1 MTSAHDLTVGPL
13 ATRVTADGSN
23 SIESPPAARESREVE
38 WQMAASDLGSVRRWL
53 NGHAAIDGMSIEPCQ
68 PQQIHDVYLDTED
81 WRIFRAGYALR
92 TRVNQGRNEVTL
104 KSLQSVRR
112 DVADRRELSE
122 PLQSGELD
130 ALIRST
136 GPVATRV
143 HAVAGG
149 HSLRP
154 LFEVRT
160 RRQRFAVRSEAEN
173 EELAE
178 IALDES
184 VILRH
189 DGETTASCQRVE
201 VEVLGE
207 RRQKP
212 LQKFV
217 ELLGA
222 DCGLERAPQSK
233 YELGLTSV
241 GLAPATA
248 PQLAPVEVDRS
259 MRASEAALA
268 RLRKLFTAW
277 FTHEPGARLG
287 DDPERLH
294 DLRTATR
301 RIDATLGLFADY
313 LPATLVRSRQK
324 VKSLLSVFGVVRDF
338 DVQLEELA
346 RFSRQLDE
354 SDRGALEP
362 LRRHLESE
370 RAKARSH
377 MLRSLDSNS
386 TRKWL
391 DDSMTRLAQP
401 SSSPASRNDALAL
414 AVAPGLLDGGFRKLQ
429 KAFRRLNKD
438 SSWEDYHAT
447 RGRAKK
453 LRYAIESV
461 APMYGKPAER
471 MLRRIRRLQDELG
484 NQQDAHVI
492 EQRLLNL
499 ASAPAIDLPPRTL
512 FLMGRFAQR
521 CSGTGAD
528 ARRRLG
534 KKWRRVRG
542 RRWKELRSQAHELR
556 DGATPAGADG
566 EREPAVVTAA
576 DGEAEAHEASSDA
589 GAANDASAVRSDR
602 G

>member
-1 MTSAHDLTVGPL
+1 
-13 ATRVTADGSN
+13 
-23 SIESPPAARESREVE
+23 
-38 WQMAASDLGSVRRWL
+38 MAASDLGSVRRWL
-53 NGHAAIDGMSIEPCQ
+53 SGHAAIDGMSIEPCQ
-68 PQQIHDVYLDTED
+68 PQQIHDVYLDTDD

-104 KSLQSVRR
+104 KSLQSVRH

-160 RRQRFAVRSEAEN
+160 RRQRFAIRSEAES
-173 EELAE
+173 EALGE

-189 DGETTASCQRVE
+189 DGATTASCQRVE

-217 ELLGA
+217 ALLGA
-222 DCGLERAPQSK
+222 DCGLEKAPQSK

-248 PQLAPVEVDRS
+248 PQLAPLEVDKS
-259 MRASEAALA
+259 MRASEVALA
-268 RLRKLFTAW
+268 RLRKLFTIW

-301 RIDATLGLFADY
+301 RIDATLGLFAEY
-313 LPATLVRSRQK
+313 LPRTLARSRQK
-324 VKSLLSVFGVVRDF
+324 VKSLLSVFGAVRDF
-338 DVQLEELA
+338 DVQLGELA
-346 RFSRQLDE
+346 QFSRQLSE
-354 SDRGALEP
+354 SDRSALEP
-362 LRRHLESE
+362 LRRHLESG
-370 RAKARSH
+370 RAKARSQ

-401 SSSPASRNDALAL
+401 SSSPASRDDALAL
-414 AVAPGLLDGGFRKLQ
+414 AVAPDMVDGCFRKLQ
-429 KAFRRLNKD
+429 KAFRRLNED
-438 SSWEDYHAT
+438 SSWEDYHAA
-447 RGRAKK
+447 RSRAKK

-461 APMYGKPAER
+461 APIYGRPAER
-471 MLRRIRRLQDELG
+471 MLRRVRRLQDELG

-492 EQRLLNL
+492 EERLLNL
-499 ASAPAIDLPPRTL
+499 ASTPAIDLPPRTL
-512 FLMGRFAQR
+512 FLMGRFAQQ
-521 CSGTGAD
+521 CAGTGAD
-528 ARRRLG
+528 ARKRLG
-534 KKWRRVRG
+534 KRWRKVRA
-542 RRWKELRSQAHELR
+542 RRWRELRSQARELR
-556 DGATPAGADG
+556 DRATPADTNG
-566 EREPAVVTAA
+566 ERETAVVTAA
-576 DGEAEAHEASSDA
+576 NGEAEAHEASSDA
-589 GAANDASAVRSDR
+589 AASDAPAVHSDR
-602 G
+602 S

>member
-1 MTSAHDLTVGPL
+1 MTTDA
-13 ATRVTADGSN
+13 AE
-23 SIESPPAARESREVE
+23 SIEPLPEGKESREVE
-38 WQMAASDLGSVRRWL
+38 WQMATSDLGSVRRWL
-53 NGHAAIDGMSIEPCQ
+53 SGHAAIDGMSIEPCQ
-68 PQQIHDVYLDTED
+68 PQQIHDVYLDTDD

-104 KSLQSVRR
+104 KSLRSARR

-122 PLQSGELD
+122 PLQSAELD
-130 ALIRST
+130 ALTRSA
-136 GPVATRV
+136 GPVARRV

-160 RRQRFAVRSEAEN
+160 RRQRFAIRSGLES
-173 EELAE
+173 EELGE

-207 RRQKP
+207 RRKKP

-248 PQLAPVEVDRS
+248 PQLAPVEVDES
-259 MRASEAALA
+259 MRASEVALA
-268 RLRKLFTAW
+268 RLRKLFTVW

-294 DLRTATR
+294 DLRTAAR
-301 RIDATLGLFADY
+301 RIDATLGLFAEY
-313 LPATLVRSRQK
+313 LPRTLVRSRQK
-324 VKSLLSVFGVVRDF
+324 IKSFLGVFGAVRDF
-338 DVQLEELA
+338 DVQLGELA
-346 RFSRQLDE
+346 RFSRRLPVT
-354 SDRGALEP
+354 DRSALAP

-370 RAKARSH
+370 RAKARSQ
-377 MLRSLDSNS
+377 MLRSLDSKA
-386 TRKWL
+386 TREWL
-391 DDSMTRLAQP
+391 DDFMKTLAQP
-401 SSSPASRNDALAL
+401 SSSPPSREDTLAL
-414 AVAPGLLDGGFRKLQ
+414 AVAPEMIDGCFRKLQ
-429 KAFRRLNKD
+429 KAFRGLNEE
-438 SSWEDYHAT
+438 SSWEDYHAA

-461 APMYGKPAER
+461 APIYGKAAER
-471 MLRRIRRLQDELG
+471 MLRRVRCLQDELG
-484 NQQDAHVI
+484 SQQDAHVI
-492 EQRLLNL
+492 EQRLLSL
-499 ASAPAIDLPPRTL
+499 ASAPAGDLPPRTL
-512 FLMGRFAQR
+512 FLMGRFAQQ
-521 CSGTGAD
+521 CAGTGAD

-534 KKWRRVRG
+534 RRWRRVRG
-542 RRWKELRSQAHELR
+542 RRWKELRSQAQELR
-556 DGATPAGADG
+556 D
-566 EREPAVVTAA
+566 RSMAA
-576 DGEAEAHEASSDA
+576 DANAERPPPPVAVANGEATAREASSDA
-589 GAANDASAVRSDR
+589 SAAEHTPVVHSARN
-602 G
+602 

>member
-1 MTSAHDLTVGPL
+1 MSADSEKP
-13 ATRVTADGSN
+13 
-23 SIESPPAARESREVE
+23 IEAPPAAKESREVE
-38 WQMAASDLGSVRRWL
+38 WQMAASDLASVRRWL

-92 TRVNQGRNEVTL
+92 RRVNQGRNEVTL
-104 KSLQSVRR
+104 KSLQSARH

-122 PLQSGELD
+122 PLQSGEPD
-130 ALIRST
+130 ALIHST

-160 RRQRFAVRSEAEN
+160 RRQRFAIRSEVES
-173 EELAE
+173 EELGE

-207 RRQKP
+207 RPQKP

-222 DCGLERAPQSK
+222 DCGLEKAPQSK

-248 PQLAPVEVDRS
+248 PQLAPVEVEKS
-259 MRASEAALA
+259 MRASEVALA
-268 RLRKLFTAW
+268 RLRKLFTTW

-301 RIDATLGLFADY
+301 RIDATLGLFDDY
-313 LPATLVRSRQK
+313 LPGSLARSRQK
-324 VKSLLSVFGVVRDF
+324 VKSLLGVFGAVRDF
-338 DVQLEELA
+338 DVQLAELA
-346 RFSRQLDE
+346 QFSRQLDE
-354 SDRGALEP
+354 ADRGALEP

-370 RAKARSH
+370 RAKARSQ
-377 MLRSLDSNS
+377 MLRHLDSNA

-401 SSSPASRNDALAL
+401 SSSPASLDDTLAL
-414 AVAPGLLDGGFRKLQ
+414 AVAPEMLEGCFRKLQ
-429 KAFRRLNKD
+429 KAFRRLNED
-438 SSWEDYHAT
+438 SSWEDYHAA
-447 RGRAKK
+447 RSRAKK

-471 MLRRIRRLQDELG
+471 MLRRVRRLQDELG

-499 ASAPAIDLPPRTL
+499 ASAPAIELPPRTL
-512 FLMGRFAQR
+512 FLMGRFAQQ

-528 ARRRLG
+528 ARKRLG
-534 KKWRRVRG
+534 KQWRRVRG
-542 RRWKELRSQAHELR
+542 RRWKELRSQAHEFR
-556 DGATPAGADG
+556 DRAAPADANGKSEPVVMATN
-566 EREPAVVTAA
+566 
-576 DGEAEAHEASSDA
+576 GEAEAHEASPDA
-589 GAANDASAVRSDR
+589 GAANDAPAVHSERN
-602 G
+602 